1 MGSLSFKTS
10 AAAACLVAMLL
21 TLGLHWHLLQSIAW
35 ARMLAD
41 YSRTGSWTEALEKT
55 FDGEHPC
62 PLCLQIKASRQQE
75 ERERQETP
83 GSIGERFSPLFCE
96 GSPTLVPSAPVYSR
110 AAVPFVPLCHSYP
123 AQTPPKPPPRQS
135 AQV

>member
-1 MGSLSFKTS
+1 MGSQSFKTS
-10 AAAACLVAMLL
+10 AAAACLVAMFL
-21 TLGLHWHLLQSIAW
+21 TLGLHWHLLQSVAW

-41 YSRTGSWTEALEKT
+41 YSRSASWSEAIGKT
-55 FDGEHPC
+55 FDGKHPC

-83 GSIGERFSPLFCE
+83 WNLRERFSPLFCE
-96 GSPTLVPSAPVYSR
+96 YPSAVAPVAPIFST
-110 AAVPFVPLCHSYP
+110 AAVPFVPLCHSCP
-123 AQTPPKPPPRQS
+123 AQTPPKPPPRQF